1 MRDRVT
7 TFTDATD
14 ATNDATNATNVREGR
29 DALAVSRRCPLRD
42 TGGVVVLVAYG
53 AVSIGLWL
61 CMAQWDVLAHHARD
75 FIPLFSAQLLLYA
88 FAAAWL
94 HGQRLTGRG
103 ALTAIFAVALLMR
116 LALVW
121 QTPTA
126 SDDIYRYVWDGHI
139 QAAGINP
146 YQYPPEDAALIRFRD
161 PAIYPGINRK
171 PVRTI
176 YPPVAEVIFRLV
188 YTLHPNSV
196 TWTKLA
202 FSLLDLGIAALLA
215 RMLHQRAMNP
225 CLVLLYAWH
234 PLLVLEVAHSGHVDI
249 AAVLFLLLAIG
260 ASQTGQRAR
269 AGVWLACAVLVKFY
283 ALAALPA
290 LMSGALR
297 RRDFRLPLAFAATV
311 VVAYVPFLSV
321 GSHVFG
327 FLGGYAAEEGFVS
340 GDRYFFLQQ
349 GLRLI
354 HRLFPV
360 RQGMGYAL
368 APLWLQSP
376 ATLYTALMA
385 AVLGAVALWCVV
397 QPPTTWRAIADRT
410 VVLLLLLF
418 IFTTASQPWYLL
430 VLLVCVPLVARP
442 LAIASSI
449 VVACGAY
456 GYLHWWFDARPVWP
470 WWVEYGSRAV
480 ALAMIVAWGI
490 SLIIATYRRREWVV
504 ESPTGLESAI

>member
-1 MRDRVT
+1 MHESVIAS
-7 TFTDATD
+7 TDE
-14 ATNDATNATNVREGR
+14 TNVRGDR
-29 DALAVSRRCPLRD
+29 NGIAAPRRCSLRD
-42 TGGVVVLVAYG
+42 LGGIAMLVVYG

-61 CMAQWDVLAHHARD
+61 YLGQWDILAHHARE

-94 HGQRLTGRG
+94 HGQRLSGRST
-103 ALTAIFAVALLMR
+103 LTAIFAVALLMR

-126 SDDIYRYVWDGHI
+126 SDDIYRYVWDGRI
-139 QAAGINP
+139 QTAGINP
-146 YQYPPEDAALIRFRD
+146 YQSPPNSPALVAFRD
-161 PAIYPGINRK
+161 GAIYPGINRK
-171 PVRTI
+171 PVPTI
-176 YPPVAEVIFRLV
+176 YPPIAEAIFRLV
-188 YTLHPNSV
+188 YALHPNSV
-196 TWTKLA
+196 TWTKFV
-202 FSLLDLGIAALLA
+202 FSMLDLGVAALLA
-215 RMLHQRAMNP
+215 QMLQRRGMNP

-234 PLLVLEVAHSGHVDI
+234 PLLLLEVAHSGHIDI

-260 ASQTGQRAR
+260 ASQAGKRGR

-283 ALAALPA
+283 VLAALPA
-290 LMSGALR
+290 LMSGAVR

-311 VVAYVPFLSV
+311 VLAYLPFLSV

-349 GLRLI
+349 VLRLT
-354 HRLFPV
+354 HRLFPTHP
-360 RQGMGYAL
+360 GMWSAL
-368 APLWLQSP
+368 TPPWIQSP

-385 AVLGAVALWCVV
+385 ATLGAVALWCMV
-397 QPPTTWRAIADRT
+397 QPPPTWRAIADRT

-418 IFTTASQPWYLL
+418 ILTTASQPWYLL

-442 LAIASSI
+442 LAVASSI
-449 VVACGAY
+449 VVAGGAY

-480 ALAMIVAWGI
+480 ALAIIVAWGI
-490 SLIIATYRRREWVV
+490 GVIAARRRQRRELMRPI
-504 ESPTGLESAI
+504 ELERTL